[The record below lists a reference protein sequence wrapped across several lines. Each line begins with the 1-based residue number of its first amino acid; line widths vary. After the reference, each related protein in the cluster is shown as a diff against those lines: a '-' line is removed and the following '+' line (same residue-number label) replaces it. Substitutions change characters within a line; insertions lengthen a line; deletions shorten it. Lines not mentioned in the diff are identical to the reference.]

1 MVKRENA
8 KMRKLCAKHFHAANK
23 DDNLAARRKIMKA
36 ECKQNKLLPSQC
48 VYVPLCVCVGKVN
61 LTWQINKPA
70 QR

>member
-36 ECKQNKLLPSQC
+36 ECKQNKLLPS
-48 VYVPLCVCVGKVN
+48 LCVCVCLCACVCLCVRVLAK
-61 LTWQINKPA
+61 
-70 QR
+70 